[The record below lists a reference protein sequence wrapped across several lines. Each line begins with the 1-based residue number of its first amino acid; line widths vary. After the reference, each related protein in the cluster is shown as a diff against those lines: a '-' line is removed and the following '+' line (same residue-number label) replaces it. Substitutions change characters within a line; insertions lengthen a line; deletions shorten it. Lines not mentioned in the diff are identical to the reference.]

1 MGSTEYV
8 ITAVQVALSSDVG
21 SPRAMT
27 SPVYSTE
34 QVDNSFDYVIYE
46 KGKVV
51 SRVVQTSL
59 NEIKLCSNLRTQSPK
74 GPSLLNGPKNFF
86 PQATTTCGLHF
97 YLLNGPEE

>member
-46 KGKVV
+46 KGKSVC
-51 SRVVQTSL
+51 RVVQTSL
-59 NEIKLCSNLRTQSPK
+59 NDIILCSNLRTQTIR
-74 GPSLLNGPKNFF
+74 PSLLNGPNNVF

-97 YLLNGPEE
+97 YLLNGRE